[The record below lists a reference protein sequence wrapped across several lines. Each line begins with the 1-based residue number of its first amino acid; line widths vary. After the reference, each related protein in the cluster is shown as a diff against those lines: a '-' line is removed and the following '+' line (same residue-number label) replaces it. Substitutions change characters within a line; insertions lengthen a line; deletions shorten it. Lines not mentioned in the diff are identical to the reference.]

1 MCYTLQTFFMLEE
14 RKKRS
19 EGTRREQTKEG
30 KEGRKEG
37 EGGRRK
43 EEKISL
49 NKVWLEALIFEHGQS
64 PGTGSTLE
72 SFKS

>member
-19 EGTRREQTKEG
+19 EGTRRERTKEG

-43 EEKISL
+43 EEGGKNL
-49 NKVWLEALIFEHGQS
+49 LE
-64 PGTGSTLE
+64 
-72 SFKS
+72 